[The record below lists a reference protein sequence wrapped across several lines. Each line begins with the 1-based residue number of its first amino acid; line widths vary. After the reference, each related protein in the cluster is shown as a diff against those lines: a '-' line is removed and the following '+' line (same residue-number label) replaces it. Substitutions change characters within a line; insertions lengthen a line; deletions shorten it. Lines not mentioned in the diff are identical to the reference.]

1 MATKEF
7 TVSLVSEPFVEAA
20 NVISVDAP
28 EHVDMWALSG
38 LTMARS
44 VSRSLLVKR
53 RWNMSHDSHRRRFND
68 MCLLISDER
77 QSDVRPA
84 WVKESAVGFE
94 CKASEMPEW

>member
-7 TVSLVSEPFVEAA
+7 TVSLVGEPFVEAA

-44 VSRSLLVKR
+44 VSRLWLVGR
-53 RWNMSHDSHRRRFND
+53 RWCMPQDDRRRRFND
-68 MCLLISDER
+68 MRLLISDEY
-77 QSDVRPA
+77 
-84 WVKESAVGFE
+84 
-94 CKASEMPEW
+94 